1 MRAFS
6 WLALGWG
13 SRVQSSQLNNP
24 CQNVRADKRRQSAG
38 PATNTSG
45 SVRDDD
51 FGKHRGTRVPAS
63 RPAIRLAAPI
73 VSAVPTSSNGTA
85 GAASRA
91 DAPNINSD
99 KRLFTHHASAKGV
112 KWFVTPKCRRRLA
125 TSSPWRACR
134 TLGLHAGGSFWIR
147 RWLLRCLEP
156 RNFVVLHPATKIG
169 CHRMLALQKS
179 TSTKLRHV
187 CHAPHSRCCLDTGWV
202 PAHYPDVS
210 LGCNTRSFS
219 AFQRTSWRTLG
230 LVPSLPGAWRAT

>member
-24 CQNVRADKRRQSAG
+24 CQNVCADKRRQSAG

-51 FGKHRGTRVPAS
+51 FGKHRGTRVSAS
-63 RPAIRLAAPI
+63 RSAIRLAAPI
-73 VSAVPTSSNGTA
+73 VSAVPTSSSGTA

-91 DAPNINSD
+91 DAPNMNSETVE
-99 KRLFTHHASAKGV
+99 RLFTRVEAVNGSQ
-112 KWFVTPKCRRRLA
+112 KCRGRLA

-169 CHRMLALQKS
+169 CHRMLALRKS

-187 CHAPHSRCCLDTGWV
+187 CHAPHSRCCLDTGLV
-202 PAHYPDVS
+202 PAHYPDAS

-230 LVPSLPGAWRAT
+230 WVPSLPGAWRAT